1 MAIKE
6 KKKEKRKFTSLNG
19 PPFPKMPRHHL
30 FRLLP
35 ISRLFNPTNI
45 QRPVLPIEA
54 THTSHIIS
62 VIRELVSRKT
72 IFGAIGHRIRRVG
85 KSVSVFALPAVWTAP
100 TSEEDT
106 YVFHPRGVGACEPRI
121 ALYSASSLRFG
132 LTGHA

>member
-1 MAIKE
+1 M
-6 KKKEKRKFTSLNG
+6 S
-19 PPFPKMPRHHL
+19 RHHL

-35 ISRLFNPTNI
+35 VSRLFNPANI
-45 QRPVLPIEA
+45 QRPILPIKA

-72 IFGAIGHRIRRVG
+72 VLGTIRHGIRRVG

-106 YVFHPRGVGACEPRI
+106 YVFHPCGVGACEPRV
-121 ALYSASSLRFG
+121 AFDTASRLGFSF
-132 LTGHA
+132 TEYK